1 MRLLWATAG
10 WVAFSLGIAGTV
22 LPVVPTVPFL
32 LLAAFCFA
40 RSSPRLHNWLMT
52 HPRFGGPL
60 RDWEAN
66 HAIGRRV
73 KIVALAMMAA
83 GLVPGLLLLPLPLWL
98 AQVGIMVAAGT
109 FVATRPEP
117 PPAAPGLRSG
127 PTGP

>member
-1 MRLLWATAG
+1 MRILWASAG
-10 WVAFSLGIAGTV
+10 WAAFSMGMIGTA

-40 RSSPRLHNWLMT
+40 RSSPRLHHWIMN

-60 RDWEAN
+60 RDWEAH

-73 KIVALAMMAA
+73 KILALSMMAA
-83 GLVPGLLLLPLPLWL
+83 GLVPGLLLLPLPVWL
-98 AQVGIMVAAGT
+98 AQVAIIVAAGA

-117 PPAAPGLRSG
+117 PAV
-127 PTGP
+127 

>member
-1 MRLLWATAG
+1 MGLAL
-10 WVAFSLGIAGTV
+10 VGTV

-40 RSSPRLHNWLMT
+40 RSSPRLHRWLMH

-60 RDWEAN
+60 RDWEAH

-83 GLVPGLLLLPLPLWL
+83 GLIPGLLLLPLPVWIL
-98 AQVGIMVAAGT
+98 QVAIIAAAGT

-117 PPAAPGLRSG
+117 PAA
-127 PTGP
+127 

>member
-1 MRLLWATAG
+1 MRLLWAAG
-10 WVAFSLGIAGTV
+10 GWIGVALGVIGTV

-40 RSSPRLHNWLMT
+40 RSSPRLYHWLMN

-60 RDWEAN
+60 RDWQAH

-73 KIVALAMMAA
+73 KVVALLMMAA
-83 GLVPGLLLLPLPLWL
+83 GLVPGLLLLPLRLWL
-98 AQVGIMVAAGT
+98 VQLAIILAAGT

-117 PPAAPGLRSG
+117 PAA
-127 PTGP
+127 